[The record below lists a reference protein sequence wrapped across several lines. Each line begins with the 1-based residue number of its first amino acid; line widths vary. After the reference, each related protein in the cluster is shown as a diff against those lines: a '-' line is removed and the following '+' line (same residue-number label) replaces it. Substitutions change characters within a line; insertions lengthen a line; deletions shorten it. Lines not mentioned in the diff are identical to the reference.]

1 MNEEIKYNFADISE
15 VEEAINA
22 LYENDKSPDKDVR
35 EPLNQAIKDFYR
47 TRTILEL
54 FEIYDWTNDATQT
67 SIHDYPSW
75 LTELFVKEMERRSV
89 WVEPDDLKVRNAV
102 LADWSGKD
110 SLESRV
116 KGMQKKLDKIVKLLE
131 NFQISMSV
139 KEALEM

>member
-1 MNEEIKYNFADISE
+1 MNEKTKYNFAEISE

-22 LYENDKSPDKDVR
+22 LYENNKSPDKETR
-35 EPLNQAIKDFYR
+35 EPLVQAIKDFYR

-54 FEIYDWTNDATQT
+54 FEIYDWNDDKDNT

-75 LTELFVKEMERRSV
+75 LREPFDKEMERRSV
-89 WVEPDDLKVRNAV
+89 WVEPEDLKVRNSV

-116 KGMQKKLDKIVKLLE
+116 KGIQKKLDKIVKLLE
-131 NFQISMSV
+131 NFEIRMSV
-139 KEALEM
+139 KDALEM